1 MLTFARFMHE
11 RGQYKQA
18 KTTIDQAL
26 IIAEPLI
33 ECEDFKHHLKPTDVL
48 SQIYYTYGALAQLTN
63 QHKQGF
69 EAHRKFLDLRLNLQ
83 QRLPNCDELLAV
95 SYNEIG
101 NDFMQQKRYKEA
113 ETHYIQS
120 IETYR
125 KLQGYT
131 ELMLALPAANL
142 GLAYWLQG
150 KHEKAAQVV
159 DEAIRDRESK
169 LGHNDTES
177 MK

>member
-1 MLTFARFMHE
+1 M
-11 RGQYKQA
+11 
-18 KTTIDQAL
+18 
-26 IIAEPLI
+26 IAEPLVGS
-33 ECEDFKHHLKPTDVL
+33 EDFEHHLKPTNVL

-63 QHKQGF
+63 QHEQGF
-69 EAHRKFLDLRLNLQ
+69 EAHRKFLTLRLDLQ

-101 NDFMQQKRYKEA
+101 NDFMHQNQYGEA
-113 ETHYIQS
+113 ETHYAKS

-125 KLQGYT
+125 NLRGYT

-142 GLAYWLQG
+142 GLAYWLQE
-150 KHEKAAQVV
+150 KHNKAAQVV
-159 DEAIRDRESK
+159 DEAIRSRESR

>member
-1 MLTFARFMHE
+1 M
-11 RGQYKQA
+11 
-18 KTTIDQAL
+18 
-26 IIAEPLI
+26 IAEPLI
-33 ECEDFKHHLKPTDVL
+33 NCEEFERHPKPTDVL

-63 QHKQGF
+63 QHEQGF
-69 EAHRKFLDLRLNLQ
+69 EAHRKFLDLRLDLRQ
-83 QRLPNCDELLAV
+83 SLPNRDELLAV

-101 NDFMQQKRYKEA
+101 NDFMHQNLYEEA
-113 ETHYIQS
+113 VTHYIKS

-125 KLQGYT
+125 ELQDYT
-131 ELMLALPAANL
+131 ELMLALPTANL

-150 KHEKAAQVV
+150 KYDKASQVV
-159 DEAIRDRESK
+159 DEAIRSRESR